1 MDVRESPFDD
11 RWRPVIRLAAI
22 SAIVVTVMIPLQAVI
37 FIVSPPPTTTLG
49 YFTLFAHNPLLGL
62 LDLDLLLTVDYLLMI
77 PLYIALFAV
86 VERTS
91 RGWALLALILGLLSL
106 CLFFVS
112 REATFS
118 MWQLSSQYA
127 AADQAA
133 DRAALTA
140 SGQTLLTLY
149 NGGTFGLSY
158 LLGAA
163 STLVFSIVMLRHRV
177 FGRLPGAVGTAT
189 GITML
194 VPPDVGAVGVV
205 VAMLSLI
212 PTAWWLILLSRSF
225 FRLLRTWRSSSSQG
239 PMTLPPTVDPAHP
252 GDSTRVPGDS

>member
-1 MDVRESPFDD
+1 MDMRETGIDSG
-11 RWRPVIRLAAI
+11 WRPVIRFAAI
-22 SAIVVTVMIPLQAVI
+22 SAIVVTAMIPLQAAI
-37 FIVSPPPTTTLG
+37 FLLWPPPTTTLG
-49 YFTLFAHNPLLGL
+49 YFALFADHPLLGL
-62 LDLDLLLTVDYLLMI
+62 LDLDLLLTIDYLLMI

-91 RGWALLALILGLLSL
+91 RGWALVALVVGLLSL
-106 CLFFVS
+106 GLFFVS

-127 AADQAA
+127 VADHAA

-140 SGQTLLTLY
+140 SAQTLLTLY
-149 NGGTFGLSY
+149 TGGTFGLSY

-163 STLVFSIVMLRHRV
+163 STLIFSIVMVRRRI
-177 FGRLPGAVGTAT
+177 FGRLPGAVGIAT
-189 GITML
+189 GVTML
-194 VPPDVGAVGVV
+194 VPANVGTVGVV

-225 FRLLRTWRSSSSQG
+225 FRLLRTSTTHNRRQQILG
-239 PMTLPPTVDPAHP
+239 TT
-252 GDSTRVPGDS
+252 TRVPGDRPPRVQSRP